1 MWLVPRCAPVVLSRM
16 RAMPNIVL
24 DDGLRARVEELWGRR
39 RDVWR
44 VVVAIGIVVVIAL
57 FL

>member
-1 MWLVPRCAPVVLSRM
+1 
-16 RAMPNIVL
+16 MPNIVL